1 MKSTNI
7 WSDGYQSQSK
17 HKPTVSVELEV
28 ITVFG

>member
-17 HKPTVSVELEV
+17 YKPTVSVEV
-28 ITVFG
+28 ITLFG